1 MRFVTYSRAGQTE
14 LGVRTAE
21 GIVPTGHPGLREY
34 LEEGGEAA
42 ARLRRLLASG
52 PPVVTPDRMLSPLAE
67 RGQLICVG
75 GNYADHNAEMGIQPA
90 EPVYFPKL
98 WSAVLSPGESLRPPE
113 PTTQLDY
120 EVEFAVVI
128 GRTAR
133 RIAAADA
140 LDHVFGYTVVNDIG
154 AREVMARERLQ
165 IMLCK
170 SADGF
175 LPVAEE
181 IVTTDEVDVDGATIT
196 CTVNGELRQKSTLDQ
211 MRYGVPYLLEFL
223 TRSVTLYPGDLVT
236 TGSPGGSGIAQ
247 TPPRFLRAGD
257 VVTASVAGVASV
269 TTTIGEPR

>member
-1 MRFVTYSRAGQTE
+1 MRFVTYHRAGMTE

-34 LEEGGEAA
+34 LAEGDAA
-42 ARLRRLLASG
+42 VARLERLLASG
-52 PPVVTPDRMLSPLAE
+52 PPVVAPDRMLSPLAE
-67 RGQLICVG
+67 RAQLICVG
-75 GNYADHNAEMGIQPA
+75 GNYTDHNAEMGIEPT

-98 WSAVLSPGESLRPPE
+98 WSAVLPPGEPLRPPE

-133 RIAAADA
+133 RITAADA

-181 IVTTDEVDVDGATIT
+181 IVTTDEVDVDGATIM
-196 CTVNGELRQKSTLDQ
+196 CTVNGELRQKSTLDK
-211 MRYGVPYLLEFL
+211 MRYSVPYLLEFL
-223 TRSVTLYPGDLVT
+223 TRTVTLHPGDLVT
-236 TGSPGGSGIAQ
+236 TGSPGGSGIAL
-247 TPPRFLRAGD
+247 TPPGFLRPGD
-257 VVTASVAGVASV
+257 VVTASVAGVCSV
-269 TTTIGEPR
+269 ITTIGEPR

>member
-1 MRFVTYSRAGQTE
+1 MRFVTYHRAGQTE
-14 LGVRTAE
+14 LGVRTPA
-21 GIVPTGHPGLREY
+21 GIVATGHPGLRDY
-34 LEEGGEAA
+34 LEEGDAA
-42 ARLRRLLASG
+42 VERLERLLASE
-52 PPVVTPDRMLSPLAE
+52 PAVVTPDRMLTPLAE
-67 RGQLICVG
+67 RCQLICVG
-75 GNYADHNAEMGIQPA
+75 GNYDDHLAEMGIQPT

-98 WSAVLSPGESLRPPE
+98 WSAVLAPGEALRPPE

-133 RIAAADA
+133 RVAAADA

-154 AREVMARERLQ
+154 AREVMARERIQ

-181 IVTTDEVDVDGATIT
+181 IVTTDEVDVDGAAIT
-196 CTVNGELRQKSTLDQ
+196 CTVNGQLRQKSTLDQ
-211 MRYGVPYLLEFL
+211 MRYSVPYLLEFL

-236 TGSPGGSGIAQ
+236 TGSPGGSGVAQ
-247 TPPRFLRAGD
+247 RPPSFLRAGD
-257 VVTASVAGVASV
+257 VVTASVAGVTSV

>member
-1 MRFVTYSRAGQTE
+1 MRFVTYRRAGQTE
-14 LGVRTAE
+14 LGVRTSY
-21 GIVPTGHPGLREY
+21 GIVATGHPGLREY
-34 LEEGGEAA
+34 LEEGDAA
-42 ARLRRLLASG
+42 VTRLARLLASG

-67 RGQLICVG
+67 RCQLICVG
-75 GNYADHNAEMGIQPA
+75 GNYADHIAEAGLQVS

-98 WSAVLSPGESLRPPE
+98 WSAVLPPGEPLAMPE
-113 PTTQLDY
+113 PATQLDY

-140 LDHVFGYTVVNDIG
+140 LDHVFGYTVVNDVG
-154 AREVMARERLQ
+154 ARDVMAREFLQ

-181 IVTTDEVDVDGATIT
+181 IVTTDEVDVRGAAIT

-211 MRYGVPYLLEFL
+211 MLHSVPYLLEFL
-223 TRSVTLYPGDLVT
+223 TRTVTLHPGDLVT
-236 TGSPGGSGIAQ
+236 TGSPGGSGFGQ
-247 TPPRFLRAGD
+247 SPPSFLRPGD
-257 VVTASVAGVASV
+257 VVTAAVAGVGSV